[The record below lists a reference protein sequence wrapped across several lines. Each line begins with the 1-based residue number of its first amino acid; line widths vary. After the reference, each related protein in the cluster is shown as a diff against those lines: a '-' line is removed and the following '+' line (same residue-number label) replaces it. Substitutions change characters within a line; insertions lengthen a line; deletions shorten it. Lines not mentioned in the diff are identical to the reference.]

1 MGWGGR
7 LSHIRTLAPERPR
20 SMKLFLPVL
29 RWERGRLPSVCAA
42 HGAEVS
48 LKGTTTESHRELR
61 KWRRLAPPVSLRWGF
76 VSRSVLKEA
85 SEGGWQPVGA

>member
-1 MGWGGR
+1 MGWKTF
-7 LSHIRTLAPERPR
+7 SHQDAGARAAAVHETLPPGAA
-20 SMKLFLPVL
+20 MGK
-29 RWERGRLPSVCAA
+29 GRLPSVCAA